1 MVISTACASA
11 SHAVGEAFRKI
22 QWGDMDICVT
32 GGVEAPLT
40 RLNFGAYC
48 ALRVLSKKNDPPQE
62 ASRPFDLKRDGFVLS
77 EGGGGLI
84 LEELDHALARN
95 APIYAEVSG
104 YASNSGARHMVM
116 PDVTGED
123 AARVMADAL
132 KDAGI
137 ERSRVDYI
145 NAHATSTV
153 QNDRAETKAIKSVFG
168 EQAYK
173 IPISSTKSMTG
184 HSLGA
189 AGGIEA
195 VVCALAIK
203 NKFIPPTINYR
214 DRDPECDLDY
224 VPLEGR
230 RAPLNTVVSNS
241 FGFGNCNACIVFSDF
256 KGD

>member
-1 MVISTACASA
+1 
-11 SHAVGEAFRKI
+11 
-22 QWGDMDICVT
+22 
-32 GGVEAPLT
+32 
-40 RLNFGAYC
+40 
-48 ALRVLSKKNDPPQE
+48 
-62 ASRPFDLKRDGFVLS
+62 
-77 EGGGGLI
+77 
-84 LEELDHALARN
+84 
-95 APIYAEVSG
+95 
-104 YASNSGARHMVM
+104 MVM
-116 PDVTGED
+116 PDMTGED

-137 ERSRVDYI
+137 DRTKVDYI

-153 QNDRAETKAIKSVFG
+153 QNDRAETKAIKIVFG

-173 IPISSTKSMTG
+173 IPVSSTKSMIG

-203 NKFIPPTINYR
+203 NKFIPPTINYKHK
-214 DRDPECDLDY
+214 DPECDLDY

-230 RAPLNTVVSNS
+230 RARLNTVLSNS
-241 FGFGNCNACIVFSDF
+241 FGFGNCNACLVFSDF